1 MGRPRT
7 PTNVLDMRG
16 AFAKNP
22 KRAKERENEP
32 DAGGEVGEPPEH
44 LTDVEKAVWLEVLEL
59 TAPGV
64 VGKSDRLAL
73 EMLACMIAQIREAHW
88 MVPAAVLT
96 RCETLMGK
104 FGMTP
109 ADRSKVGAPKKD
121 KANPFAGLVR
131 KGSKA

>member
-1 MGRPRT
+1 
-7 PTNVLDMRG
+7 MRG

-22 KRAKERENEP
+22 KRGKERENEP
-32 DAGGEVGEPPEH
+32 DAGGDVGDPPEH
-44 LTDVEKAVWLEVLEL
+44 LTAAEKAVWVEVLQL

-73 EMLACMIAQIREAHW
+73 EMLACMIAQIREVHW

-109 ADRSKVGAPKKD
+109 ADRSKVGAPKQK
-121 KANPFAGLVR
+121 KENPFASLVK